1 MNVVV
6 DWGTKG
12 GYEIANGCYPGGTWA
27 KSLSYLPHRSKPES
41 ARLVDCPKLRFS
53 YSETTKSHRAHAPRS
68 CIPRGPRSG
77 SDSLVR
83 RLIRAVIFD
92 LDGLLLDSESAWDG
106 GRRAL
111 VAEHG
116 LEWPDG
122 ATEAM
127 LGMSSP
133 EWSRYV
139 RETLGVPLEPD
150 AISDRVVAHVLESY
164 EERLPLLPGAEQA
177 VARIAARWPL
187 ALASSSNKQ
196 VIDRVMEASGWNE
209 AFRAWVSSEEVGR
222 GKPAPDVFLE
232 AARRLAVEPADAA
245 GIEDSNNG
253 ILAAR
258 AAGLRVIAIPNHEF
272 PPGAEALAAADAVL
286 GSLDELTAAVI
297 EG

>member
-1 MNVVV
+1 M
-6 DWGTKG
+6 
-12 GYEIANGCYPGGTWA
+12 
-27 KSLSYLPHRSKPES
+27 
-41 ARLVDCPKLRFS
+41 
-53 YSETTKSHRAHAPRS
+53 
-68 CIPRGPRSG
+68 
-77 SDSLVR
+77 
-83 RLIRAVIFD
+83 IRAVIFD

-106 GRRAL
+106 GRKAL

-139 RETLGVPLEPD
+139 HEELGVPLDPAE
-150 AISDRVVAHVLESY
+150 ISDRVVKHVLDSY
-164 EERLPLLPGAEQA
+164 EERLPLLPGAEEA
-177 VARIAARWPL
+177 VARIAERWPL

-196 VIDRVMEASGWNE
+196 VIDRVMETSGWGE
-209 AFRAWVSSEEVGR
+209 VFRAWVSSEEVGR

-232 AARRLAVEPADAA
+232 AARRIGVEPASGA

-272 PPGAEALAAADAVL
+272 PPGEEALDAADVVL
-286 GSLDELTAAVI
+286 GSLDELTPGVV

>member
-1 MNVVV
+1 L
-6 DWGTKG
+6 G
-12 GYEIANGCYPGGTWA
+12 
-27 KSLSYLPHRSKPES
+27 
-41 ARLVDCPKLRFS
+41 F
-53 YSETTKSHRAHAPRS
+53 
-68 CIPRGPRSG
+68 
-77 SDSLVR
+77 DSLVP
-83 RLIRAVIFD
+83 RLIQAVIFD

-106 GRRAL
+106 GRKAL

-133 EWSRYV
+133 EWSGYV
-139 RETLGVPLEPD
+139 HEQLGVPLDPPE
-150 AISDRVVAHVLESY
+150 ISDRVVKHVLDSY
-164 EERLPLLPGAEQA
+164 EERLPLLPGAEEA
-177 VARIAARWPL
+177 VARIAERWPL

-196 VIDRVMEASGWNE
+196 VIDRVMETSGWGDV
-209 AFRAWVSSEEVGR
+209 FRAWVSSEEVGR

-232 AARRLAVEPADAA
+232 AARRIAVEPANAA
-245 GIEDSNNG
+245 AVEDSHNG

-272 PPGAEALAAADAVL
+272 PPAGDALEEADVVL
-286 GSLDELTAAVI
+286 DSLDDLTPAVV

>member
-1 MNVVV
+1 M
-6 DWGTKG
+6 
-12 GYEIANGCYPGGTWA
+12 
-27 KSLSYLPHRSKPES
+27 
-41 ARLVDCPKLRFS
+41 
-53 YSETTKSHRAHAPRS
+53 
-68 CIPRGPRSG
+68 
-77 SDSLVR
+77 
-83 RLIRAVIFD
+83 IRAVIFD
-92 LDGLLLDSESAWDG
+92 LDGLLLDSESAWDD

-111 VAEHG
+111 VAGDG
-116 LEWPDG
+116 LAWPDG

-139 RETLGVPLEPD
+139 REELGVPLEPD
-150 AISDRVVAHVLESY
+150 EISDRVVAYVLERY

-196 VIDRVMEASGWNE
+196 VIDRVMQASGWAE
-209 AFRAWVSSEEVGR
+209 VFRAWVSSEEVGR
-222 GKPAPDVFLE
+222 GRTPAPDVFLE
-232 AARRLAVEPADAA
+232 AARRLDVDPADAA
-245 GIEDSNNG
+245 GIEDSTNG

-272 PPGAEALAAADAVL
+272 PPSAEASAAADAVL
-286 GSLDELTAAVI
+286 GSLDELTPSVI